1 MGLREV
7 FFHSSLVLIQ
17 ADGFFS
23 LSFFFKRMANLTC
36 ITVKN
41 GRWFVIRV
49 VEVVSIPVGRNIP
62 QGIIFIEQKFGV
74 RHLLVRFPDP
84 LVTK

>member
-1 MGLREV
+1 MRVVG
-7 FFHSSLVLIQ
+7 
-17 ADGFFS
+17 A
-23 LSFFFKRMANLTC
+23 LSQLSARASAGKKNLTC

-74 RHLLVRFPDP
+74 GHLLASKLSWQGMQDE
-84 LVTK
+84 